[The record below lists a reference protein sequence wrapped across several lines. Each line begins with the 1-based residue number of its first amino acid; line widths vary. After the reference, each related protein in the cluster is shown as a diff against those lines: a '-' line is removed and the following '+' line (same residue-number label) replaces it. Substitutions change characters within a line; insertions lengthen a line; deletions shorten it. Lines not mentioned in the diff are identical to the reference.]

1 MTKCKKLELGGY
13 YQKAVEREITKTVK
27 AQNGM
32 FVGYEDPYFGLDAGI
47 RAIKSFGIGYG
58 GSRLYHDQIMAKKYD
73 DPETARRASIGSS
86 LYSAGLQ
93 AAGSLFTSFGE
104 AADRRNENMRIA
116 RRKAGEYNRVPY
128 YGYEYDSH
136 ADNSF
141 GNVAYKNGGMVTG
154 KPKKQGKK
162 PTARDRYFANLYGR
176 PLKWQG
182 LS

>member
-13 YQKAVEREITKTVK
+13 YQRALERQVTAKVK

-47 RAIKSFGIGYG
+47 RAIKAFGIGYS
-58 GSRLYHDQIMAKKYD
+58 GSRLYHDQIMAQKYD
-73 DPETARRASIGSS
+73 DPEIARRASIGSS

-104 AADRRNENMRIA
+104 AADRRNENRRLA
-116 RRKAGEYNRVPY
+116 RRKAAEYNRVPY
-128 YGYEYDSH
+128 YGYEYDSY

-141 GNVAYKNGGMVTG
+141 GNVAYKNGGMVAPKT
-154 KPKKQGKK
+154 KKQSKK

-176 PLKWQG
+176 PVKWQG
-182 LS
+182 PS

>member
-128 YGYEYDSH
+128 YGYEYDSY

-141 GNVAYKNGGMVTG
+141 GNVAYKNGGMVEG

>member
-13 YQKAVEREITKTVK
+13 YQRALEKEIKNSVK

-73 DPETARRASIGSS
+73 DPEVARRASIGSS

-104 AADRRNENMRIA
+104 AADRRNEYRRIA

-128 YGYEYDSH
+128 YGYEYDSY

-141 GNVAYKNGGMVTG
+141 GNVAYKNGGMVTDKG
-154 KPKKQGKK
+154 NKQSKR
-162 PTARDRYFANLYGR
+162 PTARDRYFAALYGR
-176 PLKWQG
+176 EPKWQG
-182 LS
+182 QH

>member
-13 YQKAVEREITKTVK
+13 YQKAIEREITKTVK

-128 YGYEYDSH
+128 YGYEYDSY

-141 GNVAYKNGGMVTG
+141 GNVAYKNGGMVAG